1 MAVDVRGRNVWKFL
15 QKAAKDAYN
24 LTDYMSRHL
33 ETSAQLLKKCPDK
46 WSVFLRAFFSYLA
59 SDTVSTVL
67 RMPSNLAHFSLVN
80 SFCL

>member
-1 MAVDVRGRNVWKFL
+1 MAVDVRRRNVWKFL

-46 WSVFLRAFFSYLA
+46 WSVFLRAFF
-59 SDTVSTVL
+59 
-67 RMPSNLAHFSLVN
+67 RI
-80 SFCL
+80 